1 MPVQTG
7 KRKGQQKR
15 LRNTRRRGRQS
26 PSETLSNLL
35 KPSQNDI
42 LKLLVAQTHIGRRR
56 CHINMSRY
64 VWKRRSDGFH
74 IINLEKTFEKLQLAA
89 RIIVTVQNPNDVM
102 VISSRTYGQR
112 GAIKF
117 ATYTGAKSMVGK
129 WTPGTF
135 TNPQNKI
142 YEEPRLLIVDDPATC
157 FLPLKE
163 TSYTGV
169 PVIAFC
175 GVHNNTRFVDCSIPC
190 NNRGR
195 HSIGLMFWLLAR
207 EVLRMRG
214 EISRSEEWNVPVDL
228 FFYRDANK
236 VAASQ
241 EKSKKLEQE
250 QQQGGGQYIQTQQ
263 SGTYGQASQQQGTY
277 VTSDNA
283 RYDMGGTG
291 GDQALDQDRFDA
303 YGGGQDYD
311 QPPEDGL
318 GDWGQQVNYDQQGGF
333 DNFNQQ
339 QQQPP
344 PAQPQQQY
352 YPPQQQGQYDDS
364 GNYGGAQLQ
373 DW

>member
-1 MPVQTG
+1 MPNESATKGGKQGGKQTG
-7 KRKGQQKR
+7 KQGKRGKGKK
-15 LRNTRRRGRQS
+15 LNSSRRRGRQA
-26 PSETLSNLL
+26 PAEALSNIL

-42 LKLLVAQTHIGRRR
+42 LKLLAAQTHIGRRR
-56 CHINMSRY
+56 CNVNMNRY

-74 IINLEKTFEKLQLAA
+74 IINLEKTIEKLQLAA

-117 ATYTGAKSMVGK
+117 ATYTGARSMVGK

-157 FLPLKE
+157 FLALKE
-163 TSYTGV
+163 TSYVGI

-175 GVHNNTRFVDCSIPC
+175 GVHNNARFVDCCIPC

-214 EISRSEEWNVPVDL
+214 DISRTEEWNVSVDL

-236 VAASQ
+236 V
-241 EKSKKLEQE
+241 
-250 QQQGGGQYIQTQQ
+250 
-263 SGTYGQASQQQGTY
+263 QASQDKAKRQEQEAQQQQ
-277 VTSDNA
+277 
-283 RYDMGGTG
+283 
-291 GDQALDQDRFDA
+291 QALAASAHHQQQQHGQQHQQQFQDTGMYDTGMATDDQQVMDQDQYNA
-303 YGGGQDYD
+303 YGAGQDYD
-311 QPPEDGL
+311 QPPPDDL
-318 GDWGQQVNYDQQGGF
+318 ADWGQQGGYDQS
-333 DNFNQQ
+333 QQ
-339 QQQPP
+339 QQQHGYH
-344 PAQPQQQY
+344 QPQQGYDQQY
-352 YPPQQQGQYDDS
+352 QQ
-364 GNYGGAQLQ
+364 
-373 DW
+373 W

>member
-1 MPVQTG
+1 MPVTG
-7 KRKGQQKR
+7 KRKGVSKR
-15 LRNTRRRGRQS
+15 LRSQRRRGRQA
-26 PSETLSNLL
+26 PPEGLANLL

-42 LKLLVAQTHIGRRR
+42 LKLLAAQTHIGRRR

-142 YEEPRLLIVDDPATC
+142 YEEPRLLIVDDAATC
-157 FLPLKE
+157 FLALKE
-163 TSYTGV
+163 TSYVGI

-214 EISRSEEWNVPVDL
+214 EITRNEEWIVPVDL

-241 EKSKKLEQE
+241 EKTKRLEQE
-250 QQQGGGQYIQTQQ
+250 QQQQQQ
-263 SGTYGQASQQQGTY
+263 SYLNTQYYQPETYKADTTGY
-277 VTSDNA
+277 NVT
-283 RYDMGGTG
+283 GTG
-291 GDQALDQDRFDA
+291 AADEQQDQYDA
-303 YGGGQDYD
+303 YGAQDYD
-311 QPPEDGL
+311 QPPQDDL
-318 GDWGQQVNYDQQGGF
+318 WGT
-333 DNFNQQ
+333 QQ
-339 QQQPP
+339 QQNIDQGAYNYNQQPP
-344 PAQPQQQY
+344 PPVQAPAQPQY
-352 YPPQQQGQYDDS
+352 YGQPPQQQQDYDE
-364 GNYGGAQLQ
+364 NAQYGGGMQE
-373 DW
+373 W

>member
-7 KRKGQQKR
+7 KRKAGKKK
-15 LRNTRRRGRQS
+15 LRNSRRRGRQS
-26 PSETLSNLL
+26 PTEALTNIL

-56 CHINMSRY
+56 CNVNMSRY
-64 VWKRRSDGFH
+64 VWKRRADGFH

-157 FLPLKE
+157 FLALKE
-163 TSYTGV
+163 TSYCGV

-207 EVLRMRG
+207 EVLRMKG
-214 EISRSEEWNVPVDL
+214 EITRSEEWQVPVDL

-250 QQQGGGQYIQTQQ
+250 QQQAYLQSQGGYVQQ
-263 SGTYGQASQQQGTY
+263 AQGGY
-277 VTSDNA
+277 
-283 RYDMGGTG
+283 GTG
-291 GDQALDQDRFDA
+291 DTGYDRTVVPPEQGLDQDHYDA
-303 YGGGQDYD
+303 YGGGQDFD

-318 GDWGQQVNYDQQGGF
+318 ADWGQGNYDQGAYEQPPP
-333 DNFNQQ
+333 QQ
-339 QQQPP
+339 QQQ
-344 PAQPQQQY
+344 QY
-352 YPPQQQGQYDDS
+352 FQQQGQGQGQGQQFDDS
-364 GNYGGAQLQ
+364 ANYGGAQLQ
-373 DW
+373 EW

>member
-7 KRKGQQKR
+7 KRKAGKKR
-15 LRNTRRRGRQS
+15 LRNSRRRGRQG
-26 PSETLSNLL
+26 PSEALTNIL

-56 CHINMSRY
+56 CNVNMSRY

-74 IINLEKTFEKLQLAA
+74 IINLEKTIEKLQLAA
-89 RIIVTVQNPNDVM
+89 RIIVTVINPNDVM

-157 FLPLKE
+157 FLALKE
-163 TSYTGV
+163 TSYVGI

-214 EISRSEEWNVPVDL
+214 EIPRSEEWQVPVDL

-250 QQQGGGQYIQTQQ
+250 QAQQQQQAYLQSQQGAY
-263 SGTYGQASQQQGTY
+263 AQQGQF
-277 VTSDNA
+277 TSADTGYNI
-283 RYDMGGTG
+283 TG
-291 GDQALDQDRFDA
+291 GVADEQGLDQDQYDA
-303 YGGGQDYD
+303 YGGVQDYD

-318 GDWGQQVNYDQQGGF
+318 ADWGQGRHEQGGAY
-333 DNFNQQ
+333 NYN
-339 QQQPP
+339 QQPP
-344 PAQPQQQY
+344 QAQPQQQY
-352 YPPQQQGQYDDS
+352 YQPRQYEDS

-373 DW
+373 EW

>member
-1 MPVQTG
+1 MPVTG
-7 KRKGQQKR
+7 KRKGGKK
-15 LRNTRRRGRQS
+15 LRNSRRRGRQA
-26 PSETLSNLL
+26 PTEALSNLL

-56 CHINMSRY
+56 CNVNMSRY
-64 VWKRRSDGFH
+64 VWKRRADGFH

-157 FLPLKE
+157 FLALKE
-163 TSYTGV
+163 TSYVGI
-169 PVIAFC
+169 PVIGFC

-214 EISRSEEWNVPVDL
+214 EITRAEEWAVSVDL

-250 QQQGGGQYIQTQQ
+250 QAQQQQQAYIQ
-263 SGTYGQASQQQGTY
+263 SQQQGGY
-277 VTSDNA
+277 GAQQGFEASGVVEQ
-283 RYDMGGTG
+283 G
-291 GDQALDQDRFDA
+291 LDQEQYDA
-303 YGGGQDYD
+303 FGGAQDYD
-311 QPPEDGL
+311 QPPQDDL
-318 GDWGQQVNYDQQGGF
+318 ADWGQQQALEQSGALDY
-333 DNFNQQ
+333 NQQ
-339 QQQPP
+339 
-344 PAQPQQQY
+344 PAQPQQYFQQQ
-352 YPPQQQGQYDDS
+352 QQQGQGQFDES
-364 GNYGGAQLQ
+364 GNYGGGGLQ
-373 DW
+373 EW